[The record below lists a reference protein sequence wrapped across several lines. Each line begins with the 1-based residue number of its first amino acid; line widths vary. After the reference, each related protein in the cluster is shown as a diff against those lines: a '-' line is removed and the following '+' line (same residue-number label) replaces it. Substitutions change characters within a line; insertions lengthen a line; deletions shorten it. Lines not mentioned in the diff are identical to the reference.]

1 MTWPCIE
8 CTGHP
13 NFPTL
18 PALARHRNQVHPNR
32 PLPKEL
38 ILPATTN
45 TDTQT
50 ICPDC
55 GATFRGQHGLA
66 VHARRTHGKT
76 IKRPKAPK
84 LDTIDAALQPLL
96 KRRNRIDEQLSSWH
110 DLNAERDRLDK
121 AIAALEA
128 AR

>member
-1 MTWPCIE
+1 M
-8 CTGHP
+8 
-13 NFPTL
+13 
-18 PALARHRNQVHPNR
+18 PAHL
-32 PLPKEL
+32 
-38 ILPATTN
+38 
-45 TDTQT
+45 
-50 ICPDC
+50 CPDC
-55 GATFRGQHGLA
+55 ERTFENSHGLA
-66 VHARRTHGKT
+66 VHRVRIHGKT
-76 IKRPKAPK
+76 GVRKAPQAPK

>member
-1 MTWPCIE
+1 M
-8 CTGHP
+8 
-13 NFPTL
+13 
-18 PALARHRNQVHPNR
+18 
-32 PLPKEL
+32 
-38 ILPATTN
+38 PATTN
-45 TDTQT
+45 TAAET

-76 IKRPKAPK
+76 IKRPKAVK

-96 KRRNRIDEQLSSWH
+96 KRRNRIDEQLH
-110 DLNAERDRLDK
+110 DVAALEAERDRLDK
-121 AIAALEA
+121 AIAAIEA